1 MTVDQAV
8 TAWESMLTD
17 ANVAEPAPSRSGPVR
32 GRTVVALR
40 TTVFLILAA
49 LAILVLLP
57 AALAA
62 QASLP
67 G

>member
-1 MTVDQAV
+1 MTVDQAA

-17 ANVAEPAPSRSGPVR
+17 ANVSDPAPSRSR
-32 GRTVVALR
+32 ALRSHATFALR
-40 TTVFLILAA
+40 TTAFLLLAA

-62 QASLP
+62 QAAFA